1 MGWPQEDNYQILR
14 IKLRSSK
21 EYENF
26 LEEVKNGK
34 VKPLSEIQLEDN
46 DIIKFEDEKWT
57 KHKK

>member
-21 EYENF
+21 EYYNF
-26 LEEVKNGK
+26 LEKDKNGK

-46 DIIKFEDEKWT
+46 DIIKFEDENWT
-57 KHKK
+57 KH

>member
-26 LEEVKNGK
+26 LEEVKKGK

-57 KHKK
+57 KH